1 MVKESSNQVWELEE
15 FGLEN
20 LQLRDRSI
28 PEPGKNEVLVKV
40 AAVSVNYRDV
50 LVAGGGLLPYPPEM
64 PFTPLSDM
72 CGYVAA
78 IGEDVSGFDVGER
91 VISHFRTT
99 WLDDDDFP
107 DDGGYDRTLGA
118 PLPGV
123 LSKYCVVPETGI
135 VKAPESLTEIEA
147 STLPI
152 AGLTAWSALQE
163 IGCLKPGTWVVAQGT
178 GGVALSAL
186 KIAKTYGVKVALTS
200 RSPQKFKNAY
210 REGADFIIDTSSEN
224 EWSGKFLMHTKGRPA
239 AQVLELIGG
248 DNLKESLAV
257 LGHGGQLHSIG
268 FLESRYAE
276 VDLIPLNV
284 KKISINGISVGHRK
298 ALQRFVEAVD
308 SRGIKPVV
316 AQVFGFSQAPEAFDA
331 MKKGA
336 FGNVVINVEG

>member
-1 MVKESSNQVWELEE
+1 M
-15 FGLEN
+15 
-20 LQLRDRSI
+20 
-28 PEPGKNEVLVKV
+28 
-40 AAVSVNYRDV
+40 
-50 LVAGGGLLPYPPEM
+50 
-64 PFTPLSDM
+64 
-72 CGYVAA
+72 
-78 IGEDVSGFDVGER
+78 
-91 VISHFRTT
+91 
-99 WLDDDDFP
+99 
-107 DDGGYDRTLGA
+107 
-118 PLPGV
+118 
-123 LSKYCVVPETGI
+123 
-135 VKAPESLTEIEA
+135 
-147 STLPI
+147 
-152 AGLTAWSALQE
+152 
-163 IGCLKPGTWVVAQGT
+163 WVVAQGT

-186 KIAKTYGVKVALTS
+186 KIAKAYGVKVALTS
-200 RSPQKFKNAY
+200 RSPQKFDDAY
-210 REGADFIIDTSSEN
+210 REGADFIIDTSSESH
-224 EWSGKFLMHTKGRPA
+224 WSERFLAHTKGETA

-316 AQVFGFSQAPEAFDA
+316 SQVFSFSQAPEALDA

>member
-1 MVKESSNQVWELEE
+1 MVNESTNQAWELNE

-50 LVAGGGLLPYPPEM
+50 LVAGGGLLPYPPKM

-72 CGYVAA
+72 CGYVTA
-78 IGEDVSGFDVGER
+78 IGEGVSEFNVGDR

-99 WLDDDDFP
+99 WLDEDDFP

-135 VKAPESLTEIEA
+135 VRAPESLTEIEA

-163 IGCLKPGTWVVAQGT
+163 IGRLEPDSWVVAQGT

-186 KIAKTYGVKVALTS
+186 KIAKACGVNVALTS
-200 RSPQKFKNAY
+200 RSPQKFEDAY

-224 EWSGKFLMHTKGRPA
+224 QWSEKFLSHTKGRPA

-248 DNLKESLAV
+248 DNLKESMAV

-298 ALQRFVEAVD
+298 ALQRFVDAVD

-316 AQVFGFSQAPEAFDA
+316 SQIFSFSRAPEAFDA
-331 MKKGA
+331 MQKGP
-336 FGNVVINVEG
+336 FGNVVINVAG